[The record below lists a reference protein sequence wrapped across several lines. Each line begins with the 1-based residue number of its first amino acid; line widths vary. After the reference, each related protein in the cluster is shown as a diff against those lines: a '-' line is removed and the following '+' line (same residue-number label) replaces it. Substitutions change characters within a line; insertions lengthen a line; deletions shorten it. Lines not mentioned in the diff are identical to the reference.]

1 MSVTIT
7 NSDDGINGQGA
18 DGGPEDDE
26 RLSSDAILHNCMPD
40 APLQSREANCDKQN
54 TPEAG
59 FQAS

>member
-40 APLQSREANCDKQN
+40 APRTITRRSLW
-54 TPEAG
+54 
-59 FQAS
+59 